1 MAIPKSKSLQES
13 IENEVEKGDITKSL
27 EKSYDIIDHVK
38 KKTFKKVKVYNDY
51 VAVLRLPRES
61 VIALPGSSEFSN
73 IGIIVGFGSKCVNEF
88 CVGQAV
94 MLNPKGGVISN
105 LDIEGYDEG
114 TLQLFL
120 EKNIFCQVENKFPI
134 EIS

>member
-13 IENEVEKGDITKSL
+13 IEKETDKGDITKSL
-27 EKSYDIIDHVK
+27 EKSYDIIDSVK
-38 KKTFKKVKVYNDY
+38 KKIFKRVNVYNDY

-73 IGIIVGFGSKCVNEF
+73 IGIIVGFGAKCSNMF
-88 CVGQAV
+88 HVGQTV

-114 TLQLFL
+114 TLQLFV

-134 EIS
+134 EIY